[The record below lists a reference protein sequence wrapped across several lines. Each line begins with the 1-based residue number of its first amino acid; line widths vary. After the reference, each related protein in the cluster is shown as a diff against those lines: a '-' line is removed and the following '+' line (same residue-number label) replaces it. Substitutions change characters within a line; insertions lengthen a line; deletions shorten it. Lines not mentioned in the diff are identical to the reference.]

1 MAVKNFLKWPD
12 KRLRSR
18 ANEITEITEDIIS
31 IWDDMI
37 DTMNAMPGIGLAAPQ
52 IGINLRLAVVDASK
66 ARDKPVKLAN
76 PEILQASLEYSETE
90 ASPNLRGVSAKIK
103 RPKKVT
109 IRFLNKEGFIDRKDF
124 TGLWATSIQHQIDH
138 LNGKMFFDNLSKVR
152 RDILLRKVKRND
164 EVGFYGNTKLF
175 LFLLLRPWLR
185 AIIKYALFILNLR
198 GLPGVAKN

>member
-12 KRLRSR
+12 KRLRSK
-18 ANEITEITEDIIS
+18 ANEITEITEDVIS

-90 ASPNLRGVSAKIK
+90 EASPNLRGVSAKIR

-124 TGLWATSIQHQIDH
+124 MGLWATSIQHQIDH

-152 RDILLRKVKRND
+152 RDILLRKVKKKR
-164 EVGFYGNTKLF
+164 
-175 LFLLLRPWLR
+175 
-185 AIIKYALFILNLR
+185 
-198 GLPGVAKN
+198 

>member
-12 KRLRSR
+12 KRLRSK

-90 ASPNLRGVSAKIK
+90 EASPNLRGVSAKIK

-138 LNGKMFFDNLSKVR
+138 LNGKMFFDRLSKVK
-152 RDILLRKVKRND
+152 RDILISKASK
-164 EVGFYGNTKLF
+164 K
-175 LFLLLRPWLR
+175 
-185 AIIKYALFILNLR
+185 K
-198 GLPGVAKN
+198 